1 MQIVWPYMMGGCQ
14 LTRDTAKLLRE
25 AGDWETVDLGAP
37 KGEAWYEPIPYT
49 MGRLVKAKN

>member
-1 MQIVWPYMMGGCQ
+1 MGGCQ